1 MSTTKIG
8 EKLLKQLSKKYE
20 PSSMIP
26 ATFGKYDVAFKTDEE
41 GNPILLFI
49 GQADE
54 NGMIKGDQFSRRLVK
69 DPHGAVVKDHWDY
82 KGKV

>member
-1 MSTTKIG
+1 MKIG
-8 EKLLKQLSKKYE
+8 EKLLKQLNKKYE
-20 PSSMIP
+20 PSKMVA
-26 ATFGKYDVAFKTDEE
+26 ATFGRYDVAFKTDEE

-54 NGMIKGDQFSRRLVK
+54 NGMIKGDQFTRRLLK
-69 DPHGAVVKDHWDY
+69 DPNGVVIKDHWDH